1 MGRLSLDTLKDSI
14 EVFLQYDENKDK
26 LAREKET
33 VVNELTRET
42 TRYLALLSR
51 KSLPVD
57 EYNSIT
63 YLISAIND
71 MERVGDH
78 AMNILELGEF
88 RNDHRLPFSDQAVNE
103 LIQMASKVQDT
114 FDMAIFTFLHWD
126 EETAKK
132 ILLIEEEIDNMEKH
146 CDSII

>member
-1 MGRLSLDTLKDSI
+1 M
-14 EVFLQYDENKDK
+14 
-26 LAREKET
+26 
-33 VVNELTRET
+33 
-42 TRYLALLSR
+42 
-51 KSLPVD
+51 
-57 EYNSIT
+57 
-63 YLISAIND
+63 
-71 MERVGDH
+71 
-78 AMNILELGEF
+78 GEF

-146 CDSII
+146 CDSIIKRLNEGTCNPGSGVIFLDMLSNFERVGDHSFNIATYVLNIDKNYKNLSQKY